1 MKTLEFIADDRK
13 TKPEG
18 SYEVKYQ
25 PPRGRIHGTA
35 GGCFSNLLLEAVCD
49 LPEDNSKKEDILVTT
64 KGNFPIKY
72 LGELE
77 KVFGFYAKSEGV
89 KVTIRKKE

>member
-1 MKTLEFIADDRK
+1 M
-13 TKPEG
+13 
-18 SYEVKYQ
+18 
-25 PPRGRIHGTA
+25 
-35 GGCFSNLLLEAVCD
+35 LLEAVCD